1 MPNGPPTPK
10 PALRHTVAGVN
21 TAVLEREDVTLA
33 DLLAELDA
41 PSVPV
46 ATVVADA
53 ADEAMHAVACAAS
66 DSVAARYSSEL
77 LAEAAGVLRW
87 LSARGWMTRGV
98 DAEQLADML
107 LDESEALAAREG
119 ETCP

>member
-1 MPNGPPTPK
+1 
-10 PALRHTVAGVN
+10 
-21 TAVLEREDVTLA
+21 
-33 DLLAELDA
+33 
-41 PSVPV
+41 
-46 ATVVADA
+46 VVADA
-53 ADEAMHAVACAAS
+53 ADEAMRAVACAAN

-87 LSARGWMTRGV
+87 LAVRGWMTRGV

-119 ETCP
+119 ETCS

>member
-1 MPNGPPTPK
+1 MSS
-10 PALRHTVAGVN
+10 ALRHIVAGVN

-46 ATVVADA
+46 ATVVVDA
-53 ADEAMHAVACAAS
+53 ADEAMRAVACAAS
-66 DSVAARYSSEL
+66 DCDAARYSSEL

-87 LSARGWMTRGV
+87 LSARGWMTRGG
-98 DAEQLADML
+98 DAE
-107 LDESEALAAREG
+107 
-119 ETCP
+119 